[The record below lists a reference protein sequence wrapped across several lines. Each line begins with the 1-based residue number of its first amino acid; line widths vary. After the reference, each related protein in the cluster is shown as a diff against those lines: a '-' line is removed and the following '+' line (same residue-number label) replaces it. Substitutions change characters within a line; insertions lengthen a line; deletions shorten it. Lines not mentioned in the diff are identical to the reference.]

1 MSKSILTP
9 IEKLSTATKKI
20 SEGNLD
26 FNIHSNKSDELG
38 NLINTFEM
46 MRTELKKSKEAQLQY
61 EKNRQQLIASISH
74 DLRTPLTSIKG
85 YIMGLKD
92 GVANTPEKLNRYM
105 DIIYQTANDMDQLI
119 DELFLYSKL
128 ELDKV
133 PFHYE
138 KVDLYAFFAD
148 FIEELNLQLEN
159 ENGTAKLLA
168 NKSDDL
174 IAYADRE
181 KLKRVVMN
189 IVQNSR
195 KYFDKENNE
204 IAVILTTNSNEVTVE
219 IKDNGSGI
227 QKEEIPY
234 IFDRFYRTD
243 SSRNTSTGGSGL

>member
-1 MSKSILTP
+1 M
-9 IEKLSTATKKI
+9 
-20 SEGNLD
+20 
-26 FNIHSNKSDELG
+26 
-38 NLINTFEM
+38 
-46 MRTELKKSKEAQLQY
+46 
-61 EKNRQQLIASISH
+61 
-74 DLRTPLTSIKG
+74 
-85 YIMGLKD
+85 
-92 GVANTPEKLNRYM
+92 
-105 DIIYQTANDMDQLI
+105 
-119 DELFLYSKL
+119 
-128 ELDKV
+128 
-133 PFHYE
+133 
-138 KVDLYAFFAD
+138 
-148 FIEELNLQLEN
+148 NLQLEN

-243 SSRNTSTGGSGL
+243 SSRNTSTGGSGLGTFNCKKIIEAHGGTVWLIVKLDKEQVFISH

>member
-9 IEKLSTATKKI
+9 IEKLSTAAKKI

-46 MRTELKKSKEAQLQY
+46 MRAELKKSKEAQLQY

-195 KYFDKENNE
+195 KYFDKENND